1 MASRFRTLK
10 NLAEDS
16 ATTLRRVKDA
26 QREGTFL
33 LRRFKNTDA
42 AHIAGLE
49 SLFRELAALPP
60 SSVEPV
66 IEHGTDKDGFFVLSP
81 DPEPGVTLSEL
92 LQRGPLNEREFE
104 TLALQSLAALEQL
117 QDHGIVHGA
126 LTPELVRISGA
137 SVAEWQVS
145 LHGFGRGFAAKS
157 AEEEDQVAA
166 YRCAAPEQ
174 WQGQAARRRT
184 DVYALGCILHE
195 ALTARPA
202 FAARTLKALRAKHL
216 GHDLPPLEPQA
227 PQVPRWM
234 CAWVMSLLIA
244 DPEARPRKAAVARET
259 FSQRDAAASVSA
271 AAPVLAPR
279 PLSEPA
285 PIQAVQAAV
294 VSAPVMLPAQRPAQN
309 ATASTIPIAVG
320 PHVATQA
327 PRRPVPVPTRAVP
340 SEKNAPKPARSLKP
354 VVIIAAA
361 VVILVLAGMMLMKKG
376 GTASSGGSAGA
387 AAPKLID
394 ISTPGGALKH
404 FREIGAFRQRYHSP
418 LDEPGTPA
426 WPAALKK
433 PFAHE
438 QLFAFYRAGAGMNTF
453 SGSDDDKPGRVT
465 DTLAFWHDLG
475 TLRGN
480 NALAVIPW
488 NPAPARRVT
497 LQLVQPDAKQ
507 LPLAGPRYFA
517 VFGAA
522 PEAPDASLGS
532 VSPCGGTGLPF
543 ADSASSG
550 CTIAAVFYQDAN
562 ALAERSVVAHVSF
575 GNGVIVLQTNDKGQ
589 VVISAGHTGPE
600 AQPALRQRD
609 IETAPVDARV
619 PVLALVTWRTN
630 GRISAHVLNAR
641 GETADGAENLA
652 PPSRA
657 LHNIALGADGY
668 WHYRDSGKARY
679 PFQGGIAEFRVY
691 ANALAESDQKKLI
704 EELRHEYFP

>member
-1 MASRFRTLK
+1 MSARFRTLK
-10 NLAEDS
+10 NLAEDT

-26 QREGTFL
+26 QREGSFL
-33 LRRFKNTDA
+33 LRRFKNTDS

-49 SLFRELAALPP
+49 TLFRELAALPP
-60 SSVEPV
+60 SSVETV
-66 IEHGTDKDGFFVLSP
+66 IEHGTDKDGFFILSP

-92 LQRGPLNEREFE
+92 LERGPLNEREFE
-104 TLALQSLAALEQL
+104 TLALQSLAALELL

-137 SVAEWQVS
+137 SVVEWKVS

-157 AEEEDQVAA
+157 TEEDDQVAA

-202 FAARTLKALRAKHL
+202 FQSRSLKTLRAKHL

-234 CAWVMSLLIA
+234 CAWVMSLLVA
-244 DPEARPRKAAVARET
+244 DPEGRPRKAAVARET
-259 FSQRDAAASVSA
+259 FLRRDAAAPAPA

-285 PIQAVQAAV
+285 PVHAVQVAV
-294 VSAPVMLPAQRPAQN
+294 VSAPVLLPAQRPAQN

-320 PHVATQA
+320 PHVGPQP
-327 PRRPVPVPTRAVP
+327 PRRPTPVPTRAVP
-340 SEKNAPKPARSLKP
+340 AEKAAAKPARSLKP
-354 VVIIAAA
+354 VIIIAAA
-361 VVILVLAGMMLMKKG
+361 VVVLIVGVMMLMKG
-376 GTASSGGSAGA
+376 GSAASSGSSTGA
-387 AAPKLID
+387 SAPKLID

-404 FREIGAFRQRYHSP
+404 FREIGTFRQRYHSP
-418 LDEPGTPA
+418 QDEPGAPA

-438 QLFAFYRAGAGMNTF
+438 QLFAFYRAGVGMNTF

-475 TLRGN
+475 PMRGDN
-480 NALAVIPW
+480 GLAVIPW
-488 NPAPARRVT
+488 DPAPARRVT
-497 LQLVQPDAKQ
+497 LQLVQPDAKT

-522 PEAPDASLGS
+522 PQAPDASLGS
-532 VSPCGGTGLPF
+532 VSPCGGSGLPF

-550 CTIAAVFYQDAN
+550 CTVAALFYQDAN
-562 ALAERSVVAHVSF
+562 AMAARSLVAHVSF
-575 GNGVIVLQTNDKGQ
+575 GNGAIGLQTNDKGQ
-589 VVISAGHTGPE
+589 VVVAAGHTGPDS
-600 AQPALRQRD
+600 QPALRQRD
-609 IETAPVDARV
+609 IQTAPVDARV
-619 PVLALVTWRTN
+619 PVLAIVTWRTN
-630 GRISAHVLNAR
+630 GRISVHLLNAR
-641 GETADGAENLA
+641 GETADGAENLP

-668 WHYRDSGKARY
+668 WQYRDSGKARI
-679 PFQGGIAEFRVY
+679 PFQGGIAELRVY